1 MRKQFV
7 LIISV
12 FALFLSVSCTQRN
25 SGEKAVLRVI
35 ENQIGTVEGVE
46 VKITGAAHDGLDSMS
61 IFRQPAAA

>member
-35 ENQIGTVEGVE
+35 ENQIGTVEGKSPYELRNFLNVCAFGS
-46 VKITGAAHDGLDSMS
+46 TT
-61 IFRQPAAA
+61 P